1 MTAEDQQERRI
12 VLAAD
17 ELTLDR
23 CLDLTHI
30 MGGRLYAPKVHIL
43 FDRHG
48 PGVISKIKEHG
59 ARYVWMDAKLC
70 DIPNTVGRRAK
81 EYRDVGVDILTV
93 MASGGIEM
101 MMAAVEKGPSR
112 IYAVTILTSLSEEE
126 TCLVYGM
133 PPKAAVLN
141 LARMAK
147 LAGVHG
153 VVCSPQEVEMLAKR
167 PELKGLEFVVP
178 GIRSAGKDAGD
189 QKRIGTPGAA
199 IKAGATRLVIGR
211 QLTDAKD
218 PVAELDAI
226 EAEIAAALA
235 A

>member
-1 MTAEDQQERRI
+1 MTAEEQKEGRI

-17 ELTLDR
+17 ELTRER
-23 CLDLTHI
+23 CLELTR
-30 MGGRLYAPKVHIL
+30 GLGSQLYGVKVHIL
-43 FDRHG
+43 VDKHG
-48 PGVISKIKEHG
+48 PNIIETVKISG
-59 ARYVWMDAKLC
+59 ARRVWMDAKLC

-81 EYRDVGVDILTV
+81 EYKDVGVDILTV

-126 TCLVYGM
+126 TSLIYGM

-189 QKRIGTPGAA
+189 QKRIGTPGAT
-199 IKAGATRLVIGR
+199 IKAGAHRLVIGR

-226 EAEIAAALA
+226 EGEIAAALA